1 MHQSYLLTGHRR
13 NTEGNI
19 HVSKIVLI
27 RPPMILSQFSL
38 STSTTP
44 PIAIAY
50 LSGTL
55 RANGYDVQTID
66 AIGEDIERLTPMPG
80 TVGLALGLPVD
91 QIIERIDADATIIGY
106 SAMFSCSWTWDKK
119 ILEGIRSRF
128 PQALIVIGGEHA
140 TACTEYVLRD
150 CRAVDL
156 CARGEGEDTLL
167 EIVTAH
173 QDGKVPAILDGVASL
188 ENGSVRI
195 NPPRAR
201 IRDIDNIPEPDW
213 TDLPLEAYMK
223 GGYGHGVNL
232 GRSMPLMA
240 TRGCPFQCTFC
251 SSPGMWT
258 TRWQARSPQ
267 IVFDEMVKYIEKYNA
282 QNFDLYDLTAIIKKD
297 WIMEFTDIILASDY
311 RFTWQLP
318 SGTRS
323 EALDAD
329 VIDRLWRSGCR
340 NMNYAPESGSDEVLK
355 RIKKKVSL
363 PKLVESMKAAIK
375 HDLNVKINMIFAFPE
390 DTWRHM
396 FANFAF
402 GIKCAWLG
410 VNDSSFIPYVPYP
423 GSELYD
429 QLAAQNKIEPMSDA
443 YFDSLIP
450 FSDLAFAKSYNPL
463 LKDRHLV
470 WIRYLYFAVFY
481 GTMFLRRPS
490 RAFAIISNM
499 FSGKQAS
506 RGEQILRNFIARKK
520 QLRSAEP

>member
-1 MHQSYLLTGHRR
+1 M
-13 NTEGNI
+13 
-19 HVSKIVLI
+19 V
-27 RPPMILSQFSL
+27 LSQFSL

-50 LSGTL
+50 LSATL
-55 RANGYDVQTID
+55 RAKGFEVQTID
-66 AIGEDIERLTPMPG
+66 TLGEDIERLTPIEG
-80 TVGLALGLPVD
+80 TVGLALGLPID
-91 QIIERIDADATIIGY
+91 DIIERIDDDAEIIGY
-106 SAMFSCSWTWDKK
+106 SAMFSCAWTHDKK
-119 ILEGIRSRF
+119 ILHGIRARF
-128 PQALIVIGGEHA
+128 PDALIVAGGEHI
-140 TACTEYVLRD
+140 TACTDYVLED
-150 CRAVDL
+150 CQAIDL
-156 CARGEGEDTLL
+156 CVRGEGEETLL
-167 EIVTAH
+167 EIVETATA
-173 QDGKVPAILDGVASL
+173 GNNPGGLEGVACL
-188 ENGSVRI
+188 EDGAIRC

-201 IRDIDNIPEPDW
+201 IRDIDSIPEPDW
-213 TDLPLEAYMK
+213 GDLPLGAYMD

-267 IVFDEMVKYIEKYNA
+267 LVFDEMVRYIKKYDVD
-282 QNFDLYDLTAIIKKD
+282 NFDLYDLTAIVKKD
-297 WIMEFTDIILASDY
+297 WIMEFTDLILDSKY
-311 RFTWQLP
+311 TFTWQLP

-323 EALDAD
+323 EALDEE

-375 HDLNVKINMIFAFPE
+375 RDLNVKINMIFAFPE
-390 DTWRHM
+390 DTMRHM
-396 FANFAF
+396 LANFTF

-423 GSELYD
+423 GSELYTQLTD
-429 QLAAQNKIEPMSDA
+429 QKKIEPMSDD
-443 YFDSLIP
+443 YFNSLIP

-481 GTMFLRRPS
+481 GTMFLRRPW
-490 RAFAIISNM
+490 RAFSMLTNM
-499 FSGKQAS
+499 FSGKQVS
-506 RGEQILRNFIARKK
+506 RGEEILRNIMTRRRLLKK
-520 QLRSAEP
+520 AS

>member
-1 MHQSYLLTGHRR
+1 L
-13 NTEGNI
+13 
-19 HVSKIVLI
+19 SKIILI
-27 RPPMILSQFSL
+27 RPPMVLSQYSL

-55 RANGYDVQTID
+55 RANGHNVQTID
-66 AIGEDIERLTPMPG
+66 AIGEDIERLTPIEG
-80 TVGLALGLPVD
+80 TVGLALGLP
-91 QIIERIDADATIIGY
+91 IERIINRIDPDAEIIGY

-119 ILEGIRSRF
+119 ILNGIRTRF
-128 PQALIVIGGEHA
+128 PNALIVVGGEHV
-140 TACTEYVLRD
+140 TACTDYVLED
-150 CRAVDL
+150 CPAIDL
-156 CARGEGEDTLL
+156 CVRGEGEETLL
-167 EIVTAH
+167 DIVKATVSGEDPG
-173 QDGKVPAILDGVASL
+173 QLDGVAAQ
-188 ENGSVRI
+188 ENGKVRK
-195 NPPRAR
+195 NPARAR
-201 IRDIDNIPEPDW
+201 IRDIDGIPEPDW
-213 TDLPLEAYMK
+213 TDLPLEAYMA

-267 IVFDEMVKYIEKYNA
+267 LVFDEMVKYIDTYGA

-297 WIMEFTDIILASDY
+297 WIVEFTDLILASEHT
-311 RFTWQLP
+311 FTWQLP

-323 EALDAD
+323 EALDAE

-340 NMNYAPESGSDEVLK
+340 NMNYAPESGSEEVLR

-363 PKLVESMKAAIK
+363 PKLVDSMKAAIK
-375 HDLNVKINMIFAFPE
+375 RDLNVKINMIFAFPE
-390 DTWRHM
+390 DTWSHM
-396 FANFAF
+396 FANFGF

-429 QLAAQNKIEPMSDA
+429 QLADQDKIEPMSDD
-443 YFDSLIP
+443 YFNSLIP

-490 RAFAIISNM
+490 RALAIVTNM
-499 FSGKQAS
+499 FSGRQAS

-520 QLRSAEP
+520 QLKSAAS

>member
-1 MHQSYLLTGHRR
+1 M
-13 NTEGNI
+13 
-19 HVSKIVLI
+19 SKIVLI

-55 RANGYDVQTID
+55 RAKGHEVQTID
-66 AIGEDIERLTPMPG
+66 AIGEDIERLTPVEG
-80 TVGLALGLPVD
+80 TVGLALGLPIAE
-91 QIIERIDADATIIGY
+91 IIERINPDAEIIGY
-106 SAMFSCSWTWDKK
+106 SAMFSCSWTYDKK
-119 ILEGIRSRF
+119 ILNSIRAKF
-128 PQALIVIGGEHA
+128 PQALIIVGGEHV
-140 TACTEYVLRD
+140 TACTDYVLQD
-150 CRAVDL
+150 CAAIDL
-156 CARGEGEDTLL
+156 CARGEGEETLL
-167 EIVTAH
+167 EIVEATLA
-173 QDGKVPAILDGVASL
+173 GKDAGGLDGVSAR
-188 ENGSVRI
+188 ENGEIRK
-195 NPPRAR
+195 NPARAR
-201 IRDIDNIPEPDW
+201 IRDIDGISEPDW
-213 TDLPLEAYMK
+213 TDLPLEAYMD

-267 IVFDEMVKYIEKYNA
+267 MVFDEMVKYIDKYDA
-282 QNFDLYDLTAIIKKD
+282 ENFDLYDLTAIIKKE
-297 WIMEFTDIILASDY
+297 WIVEFTDIIFASG
-311 RFTWQLP
+311 RTFTWQIP

-329 VIDRLWRSGCR
+329 VVDRLWRSGCR
-340 NMNYAPESGSDEVLK
+340 NMNYAPESGSEEVLK

-363 PKLVESMKAAIK
+363 PKLVDSMKAAIK
-375 HDLNVKINMIFAFPE
+375 RDLNVKINMIFAFPE
-390 DTWRHM
+390 DTWGQL
-396 FANFAF
+396 FANFMF

-429 QLAAQNKIEPMSDA
+429 QLAARNEIEPMSDA
-443 YFDSLIP
+443 YFNSLIP

-463 LKDRHLV
+463 FKDRHLV
-470 WIRYLYFAVFY
+470 WIRYFYFAAFY

-490 RAFAIISNM
+490 RAFRIVTNM
-499 FSGKQAS
+499 VSGKQAS
-506 RGEQILRNFIARKK
+506 RGEEILRNIMARKK
-520 QLRSAEP
+520 QIKSAAS

>member
-1 MHQSYLLTGHRR
+1 M
-13 NTEGNI
+13 
-19 HVSKIVLI
+19 SKIVLI

-55 RANGYDVQTID
+55 RASGYEVQTID
-66 AIGEDIERLTPMPG
+66 AVGEDVECLTPVKG
-80 TVGLALGLPVD
+80 TVGLALGLPTE
-91 QIIERIDADATIIGY
+91 QIIERIDPDAEIIGY
-106 SAMFSCSWTWDKK
+106 SAMFSCSWTNDKK
-119 ILEGIRSRF
+119 ILNGIRERF
-128 PQALIVIGGEHA
+128 PDALIIVGGEHV
-140 TACTEYVLRD
+140 TACTDYVLED
-150 CRAVDL
+150 CKAIDL
-156 CARGEGEDTLL
+156 CVRGEGEETLL
-167 EIVTAH
+167 EIVKARV
-173 QDGKVPAILDGVASL
+173 DGKDPGPLDGVAAR
-188 ENGSVRI
+188 ENGEIRR
-195 NPPRAR
+195 NPARAR

-213 TDLPLEAYMK
+213 TDLPLEAYMA

-267 IVFDEMVKYIEKYNA
+267 MVFDEMVKYIDKYDA
-282 QNFDLYDLTAIIKKD
+282 ENFDLYDLTAIIKKD
-297 WIMEFTDIILASDY
+297 WIVEFTDIIFASG
-311 RFTWQLP
+311 RTFTWQIP

-329 VIDRLWRSGCR
+329 VVDRLWRSGCR
-340 NMNYAPESGSDEVLK
+340 NMNYAPESGSTEVLK

-363 PKLVESMKAAIK
+363 PKLVDSMKAAIK
-375 HDLNVKINMIFAFPE
+375 RDLNVKINMIFAFPE
-390 DTWRHM
+390 DTWGQL
-396 FANFAF
+396 FQNFMF

-423 GSELYD
+423 GSELYE
-429 QLAAQNKIEPMSDA
+429 QLAGEKKIEPMSDA

-463 LKDRHLV
+463 FKDRHLV

-481 GTMFLRRPS
+481 GTMFLRRPWRGFGI
-490 RAFAIISNM
+490 RANM

-506 RGEQILRNFIARKK
+506 RGEEILRNIMTRKK
-520 QLRSAEP
+520 LLKNASS